1 MACLFKDTIILR
13 RRMSAASPA
22 LSPDLLRVGRSRRRR
37 RRWSGDSFIDL
48 INVTK
53 ELYSSRK
60 VPERGGAVEGFPRAL
75 VSSYNRTS
83 LLDWR

>member
-22 LSPDLLRVGRSRRRR
+22 LSPDLLRVGRSRRR
-37 RRWSGDSFIDL
+37 WSGDSFIDL

-53 ELYSSRK
+53 ELYSSRQ
-60 VPERGGAVEGFPRAL
+60 VPERGGGAVEGFPRAL
-75 VSSYNRTS
+75 VSS
-83 LLDWR
+83 